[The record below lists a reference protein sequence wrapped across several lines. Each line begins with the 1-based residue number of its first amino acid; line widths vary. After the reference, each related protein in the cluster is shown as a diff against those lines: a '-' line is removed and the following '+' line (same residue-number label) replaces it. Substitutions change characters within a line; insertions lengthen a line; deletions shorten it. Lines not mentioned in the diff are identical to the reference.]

1 MTLHEAIQDL
11 LINSDQ
17 PLTSAVIAEELN
29 LNKAY
34 KRKDGQ
40 QISATQ
46 VTARVNQY
54 QNIFD
59 LTQDGLIGLIDK
71 DILRFKIEYYRLVN
85 QFRDLK
91 AGYFEYKILALVS
104 LFVGWRN
111 KFPINIIGYPTTT
124 DIVVLLKDNLE
135 FLSEDIQDELIDLV
149 LRLGEEESRWL
160 WESFFQFRSYPK
172 PAINDFSRFFNDI
185 INEFTNADSLHNGE
199 YSSPQALSKFI
210 GKFFSVPKEGII
222 LDPFTGLASSLL
234 QSYYFNFHNSPRIIA
249 NDIAFAANVLGG
261 LNVFLSGN
269 NNFEY
274 LNRDFFSNSF
284 LTELVDLIVTVP
296 PFGVRKKKDISDLK
310 RILPEFLEA
319 FEWSYYGGQIDA
331 TVASIL
337 SIVSML
343 KKNGKAI
350 IAVPDSILFSI
361 KRDFLSLRTFLV
373 HTGLLRGVIS
383 LPPAIF
389 RPYFSV
395 STSILV
401 IENNNAKQNDIFL
414 FDSSKLTVDEFE
426 NKSAKIINA
435 YHDHRPIENG
445 IHLSKD
451 EIFLKNYDLS
461 PKRYLLEIP
470 NDGNYIPIHDLCES
484 IYTGTV
490 VGKSNINREY
500 GVPYIQVGD
509 LADSA
514 GINEIGNSEAEYF
527 ISDTELLARN
537 PKYIQ
542 DKSVLI
548 AKVGSKLKSSLYRF
562 SENALCNPS
571 IIVIKT
577 DEKELL
583 PEFLIT
589 QLQSDYVIKQIDAI
603 RHNIGVPH
611 FSKADFLNI
620 QIRHLS
626 IEEQRSFVASFYGK
640 KLQEVK
646 KTVDLQREDDL
657 YNIIASLK
665 HELKQPVSSLGMDI
679 DTLNEFFERKVK
691 NHEVLDWK
699 EHTVA
704 LLPGQ
709 NSEEETHSQLI
720 NVMGRMIS
728 AIKDAQLTLSK
739 AEEIL
744 NIGGGVFTPEKI
756 PLKQF
761 LNEVIKPLFAN
772 YNCTISITSDERDIM
787 ADKYQ
792 LEVLFKRLIEN
803 AIKHGFQGRPNK
815 TDNLINIRVLGKS
828 VNKEFNEIIVENNGK
843 PFPAEFDIAK
853 FQMVG
858 HTTNRHR
865 GTGFGGFHIK
875 RIIESHGGELH
886 LADKKEIGESQFKV
900 RFKIYLP

>member
-17 PLTSAVIAEELN
+17 ALNSITIANELN
-29 LNKAY
+29 LNQSY

-40 QISATQ
+40 SISATQ

-54 QNIFD
+54 RNIFD
-59 LTQDGLIGLIDK
+59 LRQDGSIALIDK
-71 DILRFKIEYYRLVN
+71 DILRFKIEYYRLLN
-85 QFRDLK
+85 QLRDRK
-91 AGYFEYKILALVS
+91 IGNSEYKMLSLVS
-104 LFVGWRN
+104 LFIGWRDQSQR
-111 KFPINIIGYPTTT
+111 NIIGYPDTA
-124 DIVVLLKDNLE
+124 DIVVLIKENLE
-135 FLSEDIQDELIDLV
+135 FLLENVQDELIELF
-149 LRLGEEESRWL
+149 LNFGEKENRWL
-160 WESFFQFRSYPK
+160 WESFVQFRLFPK
-172 PAINDFSRFFNDI
+172 PEQKDFSRFFNDI
-185 INEFTNADSLHNGE
+185 VNEFTNADSLHNGE
-199 YSSPQALSKFI
+199 YSSPQSLSKFI
-210 GKFFSVPKEGII
+210 GNFFSIPKDGVI
-222 LDPFTGLASSLL
+222 LDPFAGLASSLL
-234 QSYYFNFHNSPRIIA
+234 QSYYFNYHNSPKIIA

-261 LNVFLSGN
+261 LNIFLSGAK
-269 NNFEY
+269 NFEY
-274 LNRDFFSNSF
+274 LNTDFFSGSF
-284 LTELVDLIVTVP
+284 LTEFVDLIVTVP
-296 PFGVRKKKDISDLK
+296 PFGIRKKKDVFEL
-310 RILPEFLEA
+310 RGILPEFLETFA
-319 FEWSYYGGQIDA
+319 WSYYGGQIDA

-337 SIVSML
+337 SIFSSL
-343 KKNGKAI
+343 KNDGKAI
-350 IAVPDSILFSI
+350 IVVPDSILFSV
-361 KRDFLSLRTFLV
+361 KRDFLSLRNILV
-373 HTGLLRGVIS
+373 QTGLLRGVIS

-395 STSILV
+395 STSVLV
-401 IENNNAKQNDIFL
+401 IEKSNTAKKDIFL
-414 FDSSKLTVDEFE
+414 FDSSKLTVEEFE
-426 NKSAKIINA
+426 NKSAEIISA
-435 YHDHRPIENG
+435 YHNHIPIESG
-445 IHLSKD
+445 VHLDKD
-451 EIFLKNYDLS
+451 EIVLNNYDLS

-470 NDGNYIPIHDLCES
+470 DDGNYIPIHYLCES

-490 VGKSNINREY
+490 VNKSNINREY
-500 GVPYIQVGD
+500 GLPYIQIGD
-509 LADSA
+509 LVDST
-514 GINEIGNSEAEYF
+514 GLNEIGNSGAEYF
-527 ISDTELLARN
+527 ISDSELLAKHPR
-537 PKYIQ
+537 YIQ

-548 AKVGSKLKSSLYRF
+548 AKVGSKLKSSLYRY
-562 SENALCNPS
+562 SEDALCNPNI
-571 IIVIKT
+571 IIVKT
-577 DEKELL
+577 DETRLL

-589 QLQSDYVIKQIDAI
+589 QLQSDYVIKQIEAI

-611 FSKADFLNI
+611 FSKADFVNI
-620 QIRHLS
+620 RIKHLT

-665 HELKQPVSSLGMDI
+665 HELKQPVSSLGMDV
-679 DTLNEFFERKVK
+679 DTLNEFLEEKIKERKPLGW
-691 NHEVLDWK
+691 N

-709 NSEEETHSQLI
+709 KPDEETHLQLK
-720 NVMGRMIS
+720 NVMARMVS

-772 YNCTISITSDERDIM
+772 YNCNITIAGDERDIM

-803 AIKHGFQGRPNK
+803 AIKHGFQGRTNK
-815 TDNLINIRVLGKS
+815 TDNLINIRILGKS
-828 VNKEFNEIIVENNGK
+828 ASKEFNEIIVENNGK

-858 HTTNRHR
+858 QTTNRHR

-875 RIIESHGGELH
+875 RIIESHQGELH